1 MQYEAIRADIEG
13 RVGILTLNRP
23 EKLNAWNVT
32 MTEEAIACLDAWAGD
47 PAIGAIVLTGTGR
60 AFCAGADFTELREG
74 GDDDMT
80 PTRWVEAVRRTK
92 PIVVALNGFAVGMGL
107 SVTLPCAVRLAAAN
121 ARMSMRFVRV
131 GLVPEGASTT
141 LLPAIVGLGW
151 ANEMCLT
158 GRFVSAEEAL
168 AMGLVNRIYPP
179 DELLPA
185 AVALASEIADGPTRV
200 AMLIER
206 ALQDHRTLPWDTALE
221 RETAAIAE
229 ARRGPDYEEAVIA
242 FTEGRQPRF
251 NR

>member
-1 MQYEAIRADIEG
+1 
-13 RVGILTLNRP
+13 
-23 EKLNAWNVT
+23 

-74 GDDDMT
+74 GDDDAT

-107 SVTLPCAVRLAAAN
+107 SVTLPCAVRLAATN

-158 GRFVSAEEAL
+158 GRFVSADEAL
-168 AMGLVNRIYPP
+168 AMGLVNRLYPP

-185 AVALASEIADGPTRV
+185 AVALATEIADGPTRV
-200 AMLIER
+200 AMLIKH
-206 ALQDHRTLPWDTALE
+206 ALQDHRVLPGDTAIE

-229 ARRGPDYEEAVIA
+229 ARLGPDYNEAVVA